1 MKKKLI
7 YICSP
12 CRGNDGNYEHNIEM
26 AQYYCRTVMHMF
38 PNLLPIAPHVYF
50 TQFLDDS
57 DPCERRM
64 GMVAGMELLEQCS
77 EVWVFGMENPSAGMK
92 KEIAKANELGIPIVD
107 AAEALT
113 IHSPAAASAAISASV
128 SAAAPLLRTPELHPD
143 ISVNAVPFP
152 DVADIEEQ
160 HTRFIEEVATL
171 NMGRNNE
178 GYPDPTAAAA
188 IGEVAK
194 AERSARANRSR
205 LSGQYFEGMITASL
219 NWYRDMGVAYIE
231 KTPEPMKPLRAPNR
245 QGQFLACFTKQGQPD
260 FKGTLTG
267 GRSVV
272 FEAKHT
278 DDDKIEYGRLTHEQ
292 IEALSQ
298 HHKLGAAAFVLVSIK
313 LENFYRIPWTT
324 WRDMKQIYGRKHIK
338 QAELEPFRLQYIS
351 GVIKMLEGIEI
362 SYTEEGDENEQ

>member
-64 GMVAGMELLEQCS
+64 GIVAGMELLEQCS

-113 IHSPAAASAAISASV
+113 IHSPAAA
-128 SAAAPLLRTPELHPD
+128 
-143 ISVNAVPFP
+143 
-152 DVADIEEQ
+152 
-160 HTRFIEEVATL
+160 
-171 NMGRNNE
+171 
-178 GYPDPTAAAA
+178 A

-219 NWYRDMGVAYIE
+219 NWYRDIGVAYIE

>member
-64 GMVAGMELLEQCS
+64 GMVAGMELLERCS

-113 IHSPAAASAAISASV
+113 IHSP
-128 SAAAPLLRTPELHPD
+128 
-143 ISVNAVPFP
+143 
-152 DVADIEEQ
+152 
-160 HTRFIEEVATL
+160 
-171 NMGRNNE
+171 
-178 GYPDPTAAAA
+178 AAAA

>member
-64 GMVAGMELLEQCS
+64 GIVAGMELLEQCS

-113 IHSPAAASAAISASV
+113 IHSPAAASAAI
-128 SAAAPLLRTPELHPD
+128 
-143 ISVNAVPFP
+143 
-152 DVADIEEQ
+152 
-160 HTRFIEEVATL
+160 
-171 NMGRNNE
+171 
-178 GYPDPTAAAA
+178 
-188 IGEVAK
+188 
-194 AERSARANRSR
+194 
-205 LSGQYFEGMITASL
+205 EGMITASL

>member
-77 EVWVFGMENPSAGMK
+77 EVWVFGME

-160 HTRFIEEVATL
+160 LR
-171 NMGRNNE
+171 RN
-178 GYPDPTAAAA
+178 
-188 IGEVAK
+188 
-194 AERSARANRSR
+194 
-205 LSGQYFEGMITASL
+205 L
-219 NWYRDMGVAYIE
+219 
-231 KTPEPMKPLRAPNR
+231 
-245 QGQFLACFTKQGQPD
+245 
-260 FKGTLTG
+260 
-267 GRSVV
+267 
-272 FEAKHT
+272 
-278 DDDKIEYGRLTHEQ
+278 
-292 IEALSQ
+292 
-298 HHKLGAAAFVLVSIK
+298 
-313 LENFYRIPWTT
+313 
-324 WRDMKQIYGRKHIK
+324 MKQLAR
-338 QAELEPFRLQYIS
+338 R
-351 GVIKMLEGIEI
+351 
-362 SYTEEGDENEQ
+362 TEV

>member
-57 DPCERRM
+57 DPCEHRM

-160 HTRFIEEVATL
+160 LR
-171 NMGRNNE
+171 RN
-178 GYPDPTAAAA
+178 
-188 IGEVAK
+188 
-194 AERSARANRSR
+194 
-205 LSGQYFEGMITASL
+205 L
-219 NWYRDMGVAYIE
+219 
-231 KTPEPMKPLRAPNR
+231 
-245 QGQFLACFTKQGQPD
+245 
-260 FKGTLTG
+260 
-267 GRSVV
+267 
-272 FEAKHT
+272 
-278 DDDKIEYGRLTHEQ
+278 
-292 IEALSQ
+292 
-298 HHKLGAAAFVLVSIK
+298 
-313 LENFYRIPWTT
+313 
-324 WRDMKQIYGRKHIK
+324 MKQLAR
-338 QAELEPFRLQYIS
+338 R
-351 GVIKMLEGIEI
+351 
-362 SYTEEGDENEQ
+362 TEV